1 MLRSVAGLLFPRV
14 NTINTIIGLLGDH
27 QCKLLEGSAELTL
40 EENKLL
46 FDMVF
51 NYIDETVVDIT
62 KSPHKTNLLLS
73 TKKHCL

>member
-27 QCKLLEGSAELTL
+27 QGKLLEGSA
-40 EENKLL
+40 ENKLL

-51 NYIDETVVDIT
+51 NYIDEMVVDIT